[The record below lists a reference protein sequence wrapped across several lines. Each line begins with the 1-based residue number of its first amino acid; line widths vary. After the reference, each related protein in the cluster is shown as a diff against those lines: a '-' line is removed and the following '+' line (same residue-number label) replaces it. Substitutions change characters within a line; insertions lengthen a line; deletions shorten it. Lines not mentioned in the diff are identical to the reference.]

1 MSEEMITITK
11 EKYDSLIEDFNFMR
25 CLEDAGVD
33 NWNGYEYAIEL
44 YSEME
49 KEGEDE

>member
-1 MSEEMITITK
+1 MSEKMITITK
-11 EKYDSLIEDFNFMR
+11 EEYDSLMEDYHFMR

-33 NWNGYEYAIEL
+33 NWDGYEYAIEL

-49 KEGEDE
+49 DE